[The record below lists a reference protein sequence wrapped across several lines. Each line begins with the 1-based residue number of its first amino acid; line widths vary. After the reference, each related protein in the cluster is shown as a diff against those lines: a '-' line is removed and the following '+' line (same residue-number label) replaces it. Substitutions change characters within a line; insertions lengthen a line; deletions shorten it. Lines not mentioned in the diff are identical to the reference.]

1 MESQTQITVALIASA
16 GSFIGIVVN
25 IIYSAI
31 IASRQNKLELKKTR
45 IDLLESRRIAVQQV
59 SLKIM
64 EKFNDIK
71 DIKNPASP
79 ESMPRIMDYHNEI
92 FMLFLA
98 VGNFFPVDLCEEVV
112 KVKNSIIEFR
122 GKANVACY
130 WESLYGNALQEESKI
145 SYEINSYLRNLE
157 SELQKLLK

>member
-1 MESQTQITVALIASA
+1 MEIQITIALIAA
-16 GSFIGIVVN
+16 LGSFIGIAIN
-25 IIYSAI
+25 IFFSVR

-45 IDLLESRRIAVQQV
+45 IDLLESRRIAVQQA

-71 DIKNPASP
+71 DIKNPASLK
-79 ESMPRIMDYHNEI
+79 SMSRIMDYHNEI

-98 VGNFFPVDLCEEVV
+98 VGNFFPVDLCDEVV
-112 KVKNSIIEFR
+112 KVKNNIIEFR
-122 GKANVACY
+122 GKANAAGC
-130 WESLYGNALQEESKI
+130 WESLYGNALQAEFKI
-145 SYEINSYLRNLE
+145 SGKINSYLRNLE